1 MSFDGYVV
9 TVTKCSLIFHYFLGK
24 IKSCDCVVLVFGH
37 LTVPLLVPVRVVRA
51 LMVPRCKTRPEK
63 AASTFQVSLLSSHCS

>member
-37 LTVPLLVPVRVVRA
+37 LTVPLLVPVHVFRA
-51 LMVPRCKTRPEK
+51 LMVPRCKTTPEE